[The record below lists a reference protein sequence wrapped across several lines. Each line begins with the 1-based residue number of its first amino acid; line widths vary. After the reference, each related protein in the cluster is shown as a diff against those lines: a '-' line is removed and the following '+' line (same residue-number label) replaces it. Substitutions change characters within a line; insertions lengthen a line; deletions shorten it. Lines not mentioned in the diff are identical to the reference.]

1 MSPIREVR
9 DPALPDHELFVRAE
23 PATGR
28 VIVIAPTRAA
38 CETIELAV
46 QLHIETYLE
55 KRHGARVRELEAE
68 LVEVQA
74 RANAA
79 VAEWQERAY
88 WLDRWHL
95 DLNALMRRRG
105 AAEFRAL
112 VRAVRSVLWTVKR
125 ARRRLRGQ

>member
-1 MSPIREVR
+1 MTAMDAPQTTEHS
-9 DPALPDHELFVRAE
+9 LHEENQRLR
-23 PATGR
+23 
-28 VIVIAPTRAA
+28 
-38 CETIELAV
+38 
-46 QLHIETYLE
+46 
-55 KRHGARVRELEAE
+55 ARVEELEAE

-74 RANAA
+74 RTNAA
-79 VAEWQERAY
+79 VAHWQERAY

-112 VRAVRSVLWTVKR
+112 VRAVRSVLWSAKR

>member
-1 MSPIREVR
+1 MESSQATDREQER
-9 DPALPDHELFVRAE
+9 LRAE
-23 PATGR
+23 NER
-28 VIVIAPTRAA
+28 
-38 CETIELAV
+38 L
-46 QLHIETYLE
+46 
-55 KRHGARVRELEAE
+55 GARVRELEAE

-79 VAEWQERAY
+79 VAQWQERAY

-112 VRAVRSVLWTVKR
+112 LRALRAVVWGAKR
-125 ARRRLRGQ
+125 ARRRLRER